1 MNFIKKISYI
11 LGWLLI
17 ALGIPLG
24 IYIGCYLMFFK
35 GIIDIISGIE
45 IMNAICIATGICKIV
60 FCEIAV
66 LVPIFTGLLGVILL
80 DWSER
85 T

>member
-17 ALGIPLG
+17 ALGIPFG
-24 IYIGCYLMFFK
+24 IYVGCYLMFFK
-35 GIIDIISGIE
+35 GVIDIVSGIE
-45 IMNAICIATGICKIV
+45 IMNAIRIAIGVCKIV
-60 FCEIAV
+60 FCEMAIFI
-66 LVPIFTGLLGVILL
+66 PIFTGLLGAILL

-85 T
+85 K